1 MQTHAENLS
10 MSQTNTQRYQ
20 IPREI
25 YSVSGR
31 RQNQNETNDVIS
43 SEKFESDKDNRN
55 LMMSFRGD

>member
-1 MQTHAENLS
+1 

-25 YSVSGR
+25 YSVSVR